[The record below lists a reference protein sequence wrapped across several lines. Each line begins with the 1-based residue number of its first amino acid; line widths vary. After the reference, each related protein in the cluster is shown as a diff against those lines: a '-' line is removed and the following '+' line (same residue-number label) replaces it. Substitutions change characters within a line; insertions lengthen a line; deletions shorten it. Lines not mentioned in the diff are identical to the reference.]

1 MTSRH
6 CCNHRH
12 RLTFSLPSNAAL
24 NRPSPRTVHDLPV
37 PQGEHVITLL
47 FIEFLPTSTK
57 LQRRH
62 SKADEA
68 EQGEQ
73 VNSSV
78 VLIGSTEP
86 PGGEIERKISAKPQE
101 GEMSHFTNA
110 LQTPSI
116 CFLDLSMLIMILH
129 CVISK
134 FINLLL
140 TLCVPAETTVVFQNS
155 SICFFYSKKTPY
167 ITLKQVLHLKSKGA

>member
-24 NRPSPRTVHDLPV
+24 HRPSPRTVHDLPV

-73 VNSSV
+73 
-78 VLIGSTEP
+78 GSTEP

-101 GEMSHFTNA
+101 DTSE
-110 LQTPSI
+110 I
-116 CFLDLSMLIMILH
+116 
-129 CVISK
+129 
-134 FINLLL
+134 
-140 TLCVPAETTVVFQNS
+140 
-155 SICFFYSKKTPY
+155 
-167 ITLKQVLHLKSKGA
+167 